1 MIHPD
6 DAMARGLIDG
16 GMAAVTSRVNS
27 VDIPVEVSDDVMPG
41 VVSIPHGFG
50 HGRKGVGL
58 SVAQEKPGVS
68 INDLTDTER
77 FDPLSG
83 NAVLNAVSV
92 TVARAEELV
101 AAE

>member
-1 MIHPD
+1 
-6 DAMARGLIDG
+6 
-16 GMAAVTSRVNS
+16 
-27 VDIPVEVSDDVMPG
+27 

-58 SVAQEKPGVS
+58 SVAASKPGVS
-68 INDLTDTER
+68 INDLTDPTN

-83 NAVLNAVSV
+83 NAVLNATPV
-92 TVARAEELV
+92 TVAPVRELE

>member
-1 MIHPD
+1 M
-6 DAMARGLIDG
+6 
-16 GMAAVTSRVNS
+16 NS
-27 VDIPVEVSDDVMPG
+27 VDIPVEVTDDVMPG

-50 HGRKGVGL
+50 HGRAGVGL
-58 SVAQEKPGVS
+58 SVAREKPGVS
-68 INDLTDTER
+68 INDLTDTEV

-92 TVARAEELV
+92 KVEKIQALV